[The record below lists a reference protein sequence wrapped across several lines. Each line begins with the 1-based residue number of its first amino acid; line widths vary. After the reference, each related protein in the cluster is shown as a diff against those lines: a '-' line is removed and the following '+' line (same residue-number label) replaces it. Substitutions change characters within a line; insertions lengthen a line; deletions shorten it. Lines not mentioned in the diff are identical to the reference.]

1 MKRYTV
7 LHAML
12 AKEASNSC
20 GTQAFQGATG
30 LFLLTDFYGCNC
42 NPELEL
48 QHGKDAV
55 DAAKEVSAPEAFNAS
70 TSCLLTCMLL

>member
-1 MKRYTV
+1 
-7 LHAML
+7 ML

-48 QHGKDAV
+48 QHGK
-55 DAAKEVSAPEAFNAS
+55 
-70 TSCLLTCMLL
+70 MQ